1 MILHREG
8 EIGPPHRTLR
18 LRELLEGMGRMQL
31 VQHVPI
37 DIDEIAPI
45 GAARHQMGVPDL
57 VEQRFCHWISL
68 CRGDYN
74 KFPKAT
80 GGLVLDLT
88 LNILVLRLVALV
100 FIVAVHGAAV
110 AATAVALGDEGPRH
124 DGRLTLNPFAHLDP
138 IGTLAGTIYLAG
150 WMKPMAIDPKHLRP
164 GRLGLPIIITAGI
177 AVTLAAVLVLRLAR
191 PLILPLLPDTASQ
204 TVFALIETVSQMS
217 LWFALLNLWPIP
229 CLTGCLWL
237 DALAPA

>member
-1 MILHREG
+1 M
-8 EIGPPHRTLR
+8 
-18 LRELLEGMGRMQL
+18 
-31 VQHVPI
+31 
-37 DIDEIAPI
+37 
-45 GAARHQMGVPDL
+45 
-57 VEQRFCHWISL
+57 
-68 CRGDYN
+68 
-74 KFPKAT
+74 
-80 GGLVLDLT
+80 LDLT

-237 DALAPA
+237 DALAPAWRERLRHWQLFCAPVLLLLLGFGVIRRKLGPAYDGIANLLGW